1 MTPKRHLAAL
11 SVVSCGLL
19 LLIGCGTDPRP
30 EVLGPGVVT
39 PASSPSESSTST
51 EEPNASASSSPTPT
65 DSPSPRVASP
75 SPTPSPVPS
84 PTPSR
89 TPSPDPDPDA
99 VCGGGGTGSNAGPR
113 PAPGRFPDDDAELD
127 AENQHGNG
135 RFVDV
140 DDVQISRSNGFV
152 AVCWR
157 EMGRLLGSA
166 RIARSDDDRDVR
178 ITLDERITKTIE
190 LGLILYADAGDGRLD
205 GVDDRVV
212 SDDDYE
218 DKDDLAVEFLTYR
231 YTG

>member
-1 MTPKRHLAAL
+1 MTPKRRLAAL

-39 PASSPSESSTST
+39 PASSPSESST
-51 EEPNASASSSPTPT
+51 EEPSASASSSPTPS
-65 DSPSPRVASP
+65 DSPSPPVANP
-75 SPTPSPVPS
+75 SR
-84 PTPSR
+84 TPSR
-89 TPSPDPDPDA
+89 TPSPEPDPDPDA
-99 VCGGGGTGSNAGPR
+99 VCGGGGIGSNDGPS

-127 AENQHGNG
+127 AEDQHGNG

-140 DDVQISRSNGFV
+140 DDVQISRSDGFV
-152 AVCWR
+152 AVCWPD
-157 EMGRLLGSA
+157 MGRLLGSA

-178 ITLDERITKTIE
+178 ITLDERITKTIK
-190 LGLILYADAGDGRLD
+190 LGLVLYADAGDGRLD